1 MDWPGCRS
9 WRDRHLER
17 LNWVERGDK
26 TPEPDDQQSEII
38 RNLDKNRNHY
48 CFNHNNYNQRDVIL
62 ICTFFGGIPNTLYTR
77 NLLLDLVKITYYC

>member
-1 MDWPGCRS
+1 M
-9 WRDRHLER
+9 ER
-17 LNWVERGDK
+17 RGDK

-48 CFNHNNYNQRDVIL
+48 CPTATIKAGRDVIL
-62 ICTFFGGIPNTLYTR
+62 ICTFFGGIPNTLYTP